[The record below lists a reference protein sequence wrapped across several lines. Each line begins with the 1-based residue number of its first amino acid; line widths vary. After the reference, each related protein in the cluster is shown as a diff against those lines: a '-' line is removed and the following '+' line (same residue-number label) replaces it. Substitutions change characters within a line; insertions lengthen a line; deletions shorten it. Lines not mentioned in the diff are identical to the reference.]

1 MRVSSIDIVAGRAG
15 MFYPLPAIGLRSFAL
30 KDGRTAHLFLVM
42 LFDFHAGVMV
52 RVYND
57 ED

>member
-1 MRVSSIDIVAGRAG
+1 MRVSSIDIVLGRTG
-15 MFYPLPAIGLRSFAL
+15 MFYPLPTIGLRSSEL
-30 KDGRTAHLFLVM
+30 KDGRMVHLLLIMMFN
-42 LFDFHAGVMV
+42 FHAGVMV